1 MIELKEETWA
11 QLVELS
17 ITLIILSFMLY
28 KVFLLK
34 DVIDLASL
42 PALVT

>member
-28 KVFLLK
+28 KIFLLK
-34 DVIDLASL
+34 DVIDISSL
-42 PALVT
+42 PSLVT